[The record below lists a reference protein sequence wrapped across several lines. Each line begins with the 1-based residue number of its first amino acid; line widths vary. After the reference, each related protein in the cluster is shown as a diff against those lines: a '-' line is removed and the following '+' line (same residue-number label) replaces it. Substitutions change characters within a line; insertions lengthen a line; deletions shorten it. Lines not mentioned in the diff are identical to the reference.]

1 MNHIGGAAP
10 GETVAAESSTGTMSA
25 LLSLF
30 VQLDAEK
37 KATKKVLETI
47 EEKIATAKE
56 QIKDLFIEMG
66 ISSIKSNGRNIY
78 IAKQIWAGITPET
91 DKSQLIE
98 ALVSA
103 DMQDFITCGT
113 QKLSGYVREIIQEHP
128 EFYDSNGDL
137 KASPEEI
144 AAVLPESINSMVRVS
159 ETVDIRIRK

>member
-10 GETVAAESSTGTMSA
+10 GETVAAGTSTGTMSA

-47 EEKIATAKE
+47 EEKISKAKE
-56 QIKDLFIEMG
+56 QIKDLFVEMG
-66 ISSIKSNGRNIY
+66 VSSIKSNGKNIY
-78 IAKQIWAGITPET
+78 IAKQIWAGINPEI
-91 DKSQLIE
+91 DKSQLLE

-103 DMQDFITCGT
+103 NMQDFITCGT

-128 EFYDSNGDL
+128 EFMDSDGNL
-137 KASPEEI
+137 IASPEEI
-144 AAVLPESINSMVRVS
+144 AAALPESINSMVRVS

>member
-10 GETVAAESSTGTMSA
+10 GETVAAGTSTGTMSA

-37 KATKKVLETI
+37 KATKKVLEEI
-47 EEKIATAKE
+47 EEKISKAKE
-56 QIKDLFIEMG
+56 QIKDLFVEMG
-66 ISSIKSNGRNIY
+66 VSSIKSNGKNIY
-78 IAKQIWAGITPET
+78 IAKQIWAGINPEI
-91 DKSQLIE
+91 DKSQLLE

-103 DMQDFITCGT
+103 NMQDFITCGT

-128 EFYDSNGDL
+128 EFMDSDGNL
-137 KASPEEI
+137 IASPEEI
-144 AAVLPESINSMVRVS
+144 AAALPESINSMVRVS

>member
-1 MNHIGGAAP
+1 MNHIGQAGP
-10 GETVAAESSTGTMSA
+10 GETVAADTSTGTMSA

-56 QIKDLFIEMG
+56 QIKDLFAEMG
-66 ISSIKSNGRNIY
+66 VSSIKSNGKNIY
-78 IAKQIWAGITPET
+78 IAKQVWAGIHSDI
-91 DKSQLIE
+91 DKAKLAE
-98 ALVSA
+98 ALISA
-103 DMQDFITCGT
+103 NMQDFITCGT

-137 KASPEEI
+137 IASPEEI
-144 AAVLPESINSMVRVS
+144 AAVLPEAIGSMVRVS